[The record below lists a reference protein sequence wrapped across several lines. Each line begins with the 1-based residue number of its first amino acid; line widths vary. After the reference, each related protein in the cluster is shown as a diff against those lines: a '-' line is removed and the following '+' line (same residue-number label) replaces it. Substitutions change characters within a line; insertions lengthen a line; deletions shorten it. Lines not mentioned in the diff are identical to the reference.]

1 MRRAE
6 ISGEYKKE
14 APRAGRFVCLWLVR
28 KVHELRFH
36 SVERVE
42 LFLELLR
49 GLRVAAELE
58 DEQPRGRAGPGH
70 GLVVEAEPRE
80 YRASVFGQN
89 ALHFDGALAAIQN
102 SYRHYLVTVHI
113 NTPRFFFIM
122 ITNFLSEIL
131 AYLPPPLKL
140 RRRFRYCGQSRH
152 VIKYSGVPRRSGGMA
167 DAADSKSAARKGVG
181 VRVPS
186 PAPVIATVQS
196 FSALNRFLLSSI
208 WGSIGEVLDA
218 NLA

>member
-6 ISGEYKKE
+6 ISGGHKKE
-14 APRAGRFVCLWLVR
+14 APRAGRFVRFGLVR

-89 ALHFDGALAAIQN
+89 ALHFDGALAAVQN

-122 ITNFLSEIL
+122 ITNFPSAIL

-186 PAPVIATVQS
+186 PAPVIPTV
-196 FSALNRFLLSSI
+196 
-208 WGSIGEVLDA
+208 
-218 NLA
+218 